1 MVGGLT
7 QDPDS
12 LAVPLLPE
20 ESAGAPQAGV
30 APPQLAANA
39 AVEDAEAGD
48 GQHEV
53 AGGDPE
59 HGGQQAGLQRLRGGL
74 ALAAEV
80 SVVLGLLH
88 ADQEEEGAGGEQG
101 EGPKDADGGFHPALG
116 DDHLGLEGEADSEVA
131 LHGEGGDVEDGAVG
145 AALAQVVREA
155 AQQLPEDPGSGAP
168 EAVEVEGQPHE
179 DEQVRDGHAAQVEVG
194 GGLHVAVA
202 ADDQHRE
209 DIAGHADHEEPQ
221 ADGRDGNEHPHGQ
234 RQAQPLVAGRP
245 RPRPLGLALAA
256 VPAAA
261 AAPHP
266 AGGRAVPGAAPL
278 LPRGRPAPPAAA
290 PPAQVPRPRPAPR
303 NRPAL
308 SEPGRGGG
316 EGRGKR
322 GGGGARTGLT
332 TSSEKEGTFIVHRLL
347 KVLCYIVLCIF
358 YQTIQVRLME
368 PDVVQP

>member
-1 MVGGLT
+1 MAAGLT
-7 QDPDS
+7 QDPDC
-12 LAVPLLPE
+12 LAVPLLAE
-20 ESAGAPQAGV
+20 ERAGAPQAGA
-30 APPQLAANA
+30 APPQLAADA
-39 AVEDAEAGD
+39 GVEDAEAGD

-80 SVVLGLLH
+80 SVVVGLLH
-88 ADQEEEGAGGEQG
+88 ADQEEEGASGEQG
-101 EGPKDADGGFHPALG
+101 KGPKDTDGGFHPALG
-116 DDHLGLEGEADSEVA
+116 DDHLGFEGEADGEVA

-145 AALAQVVREA
+145 AALAEVVREA

-194 GGLHVAVA
+194 GGLHVSA
-202 ADDQHRE
+202 AANDQHRE
-209 DIAGHADHEEPQ
+209 DIARHADHEEPQ
-221 ADGRDGNEHPHGQ
+221 ADGRDGNEHPHGE

-256 VPAAA
+256 VPAG

-266 AGGRAVPGAAPL
+266 SPCPGSSV
-278 LPRGRPAPPAAA
+278 LPAA
-290 PPAQVPRPRPAPR
+290 PPRPRLLRPRRYRAPPRPRAR
-303 NRPAL
+303 RH
-308 SEPGRGGG
+308 PGAGEEGGD
-316 EGRGKR
+316 R

-332 TSSEKEGTFIVHRLL
+332 TSSEKEGTFIIVHRLL
-347 KVLCYIVLCIF
+347 KVLCYIISCIF
-358 YQTIQVRLME
+358 YQTIQVRLHGARRCTT
-368 PDVVQP
+368 VK